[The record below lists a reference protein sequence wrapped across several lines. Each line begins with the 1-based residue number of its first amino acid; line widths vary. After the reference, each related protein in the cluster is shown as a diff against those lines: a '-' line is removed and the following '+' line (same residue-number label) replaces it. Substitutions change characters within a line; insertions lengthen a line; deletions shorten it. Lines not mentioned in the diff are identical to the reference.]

1 MSLAVSAELLD
12 QIERKITPLGLVAIE
27 IYNVINSCETAD
39 QLQAAGA
46 LIWEYYGRRR
56 VSNDE
61 AAHLQECLERRRG
74 GPRVSVKGAPIAPL
88 RGRVSRFAP
97 RKHQRSPDRAAS
109 RARRRKLG
117 GAGAMP
123 PDLRDHYTEGE
134 RSVMCVVTS
143 EIKRH
148 GLCDWPVDK
157 LAAHSGVC
165 RTTAQNA
172 LRKGKL
178 RGDITVTVRPLRGGK
193 NLTNIV
199 RICCRQWLAW
209 LKRGFATACCIG
221 LKAVKKLSPTE
232 IIDLRKQES
241 GDEEREFDP
250 SCGAGSPAGG
260 SG

>member
-1 MSLAVSAELLD
+1 MSIAASAELSD
-12 QIERKITPLGLVAIE
+12 QIDRKMTPLGPVAIN
-27 IYNVINSCETAD
+27 IYNVINSCETSD
-39 QLQAAGA
+39 QLQASGA
-46 LIWEYYGRRR
+46 LIWEYNGKGL
-56 VSNDE
+56 VCDDE
-61 AAHLQECLERRRG
+61 ATYLQECLERRRG
-74 GPRVSVKGAPIAPL
+74 GPRRAAKDAPIAPL
-88 RGRVSRFAP
+88 RGKVSKFSSR
-97 RKHQRSPDRAAS
+97 RHQRSPDRAAS

-148 GLCDWPVDK
+148 GYCDWPVDK
-157 LAAHSGVC
+157 LAAHGGVC

-172 LRKGKL
+172 LRKAKL
-178 RGDITVTVRPLRGGK
+178 RGDITVTVRPQRGCK

-199 RICCRQWLAW
+199 RICCRNWLGW

-241 GDEEREFDP
+241 GDEERRFDP
-250 SCGAGSPAGG
+250 SHGEGSAARG

>member
-1 MSLAVSAELLD
+1 MSIAASAELSD
-12 QIERKITPLGLVAIE
+12 QIERKISPLGLVAIE
-27 IYNVINSCETAD
+27 IYNVINGCETAD

-46 LIWEYYGRRR
+46 LIWEYYGQRR
-56 VSNDE
+56 VSDNE
-61 AAHLQECLERRRG
+61 ADRLQECLERRRG
-74 GPRVSVKGAPIAPL
+74 SPRRGAKDAPIATL
-88 RGRVSRFAP
+88 RGRVSRFSP
-97 RKHQRSPDRAAS
+97 RRHQRSPDRAAS

-143 EIKRH
+143 EVKRH
-148 GLCDWPVDK
+148 GQCDWPVDK
-157 LAAHSGVC
+157 LAAHAGVC

-172 LRKGKL
+172 LRKAKR
-178 RGDITVTVRPLRGGK
+178 RGDITVTVRPQLGCK

-199 RICCRQWLAW
+199 RIRCCNWLAW

-221 LKAVKKLSPTE
+221 LKAVKKASPTE

-241 GDEEREFDP
+241 GDEERRFDP
-250 SCGAGSPAGG
+250 SRGEGSAASG